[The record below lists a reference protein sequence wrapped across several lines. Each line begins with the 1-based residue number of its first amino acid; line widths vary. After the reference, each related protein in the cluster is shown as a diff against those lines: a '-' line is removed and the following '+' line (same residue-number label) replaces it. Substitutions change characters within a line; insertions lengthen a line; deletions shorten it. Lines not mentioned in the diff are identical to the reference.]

1 MQFENGI
8 VKIGGLTVTLQAVL
22 VVLAGMVAS
31 LLMTL
36 MAGYK
41 FGLGV
46 AVVFFIVFNIL
57 FLPYVFLHAYNVN
70 CTLVGSCKIWSWILV
85 VLLVISFAGNTF
97 LFLSSKDVK
106 MY

>member
-1 MQFENGI
+1 M
-8 VKIGGLTVTLQAVL
+8 
-22 VVLAGMVAS
+22 
-31 LLMTL
+31 
-36 MAGYK
+36 
-41 FGLGV
+41 
-46 AVVFFIVFNIL
+46 FNIL

-85 VLLVISFAGNTF
+85 VLLVISFAANTF